1 MKQSGLLMDN
11 DSVGI
16 LSGTD
21 EGVFG
26 WFTLNYLT
34 RRIRFL
40 KENGRLLI
48 GVTRIIPDFSPKNCS
63 CVGLGRRI
71 DSDHFCAKRLQHRFQ
86 RKNHARDFRPYIA
99 GFRQQDSA
107 LHPQASVNIRF

>member
-1 MKQSGLLMDN
+1 MKATAGLRLLPDDQSDSILNEVENELKNSGLLMDE

-34 RRIRFL
+34 DRIKHI
-40 KENGRLLI
+40 KENG
-48 GVTRIIPDFSPKNCS
+48 VF
-63 CVGLGRRI
+63 
-71 DSDHFCAKRLQHRFQ
+71 
-86 RKNHARDFRPYIA
+86 
-99 GFRQQDSA
+99 
-107 LHPQASVNIRF
+107 